1 MLPWTA
7 LQWEWPFFLRHADHC
22 IQVFKPLPVVHMW
35 HTAVISP
42 TQPTTLIHD
51 HRTPPHLLDMFHA
64 LPEHRL
70 WQPLADACMEEGGM
84 WALLFTDPDA
94 FIRTYR
100 GSEILPV
107 E

>member
-7 LQWEWPFFLRHADHC
+7 LQWEGPFFLRHANHR
-22 IQVFKPLPVVHMW
+22 IEVFKPKPDFPTW

-51 HRTPPHLLDMFHA
+51 GRTPPHLLDMFHA

-94 FIRTYR
+94 FIRMYR
-100 GSEILPV
+100 GFETPPG